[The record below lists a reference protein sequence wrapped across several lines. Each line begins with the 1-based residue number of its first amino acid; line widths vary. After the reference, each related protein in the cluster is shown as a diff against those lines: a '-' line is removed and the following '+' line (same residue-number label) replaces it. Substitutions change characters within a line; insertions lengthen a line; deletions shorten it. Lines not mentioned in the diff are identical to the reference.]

1 MIRLEDISK
10 SFGEKLLFSHFSLTL
25 PDKGVVALT
34 GPSGCGK
41 TTLLRIIAGLD
52 RDHTGTVETDRGLL
66 FSFVFQEDRLLES
79 VSALENLLFVYQD
92 RVKCMEALQVTD
104 LEKEAKTLPRKMS
117 GGMKR
122 RLAIARA
129 LCYGGDA
136 LILDEPFS
144 GIDAARRKRI
154 AQAIREY
161 AQERLVLLV
170 THDTEDITLL
180 QCSETISL

>member
-1 MIRLEDISK
+1 MIRLVDISK
-10 SFGEKLLFSHFSLTL
+10 SFGEKLLFSRLTLTL
-25 PDKGVVALT
+25 PDKGAVALT

-52 RDHTGTVETDRGLL
+52 KDYTGTVETEKGLL
-66 FSFVFQEDRLLES
+66 FSFVFQEDRLLEGIP
-79 VSALENLLFVYQD
+79 AIENLLFVCQD
-92 RVKCMEALQVTD
+92 RAKCLDALRVTD
-104 LEKEAKTLPRKMS
+104 LEKEAKTLPRQMS

-129 LCYGGDA
+129 LCYGGGA

-144 GIDAARRKRI
+144 GIDAARRERI

-161 AQERLVLLV
+161 ARERLVLLV
-170 THDTEDITLL
+170 THDSEDIRLL
-180 QCSETISL
+180 QCIDTISL